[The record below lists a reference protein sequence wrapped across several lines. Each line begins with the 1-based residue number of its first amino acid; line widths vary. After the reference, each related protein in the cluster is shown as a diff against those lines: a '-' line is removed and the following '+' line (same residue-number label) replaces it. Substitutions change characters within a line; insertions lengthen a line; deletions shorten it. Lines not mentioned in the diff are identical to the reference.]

1 MAGFGTTLPASS
13 AAFTRADSESIEL
26 YFLKPS
32 TSALR
37 PYDFADYSANTVTLA
52 IGNTGNATSGTFKIS
67 DGTGTSSALAHS
79 VTAAQLK
86 TALDA
91 LNANAGLFSGGA
103 CTVTGE
109 MPRFIV
115 TVGADNTGS
124 VSSLASDDNQL
135 APAANIR
142 FIQRQAAAATKPL
155 IFDLVFERQPAVLA
169 STFSALPTAVTAT
182 VSTEVAG
189 GAGTS
194 EQQKYIF
201 NREPAEGTYSIK
213 FPSRSVS
220 VSTVSAG
227 VFTAAAHG
235 FYNGQQVALSAFTI
249 SASSF
254 ANATYYVVNRTN
266 DTFGISTTAGGTAI
280 TANATTGGT
289 ATIAD
294 ITTQE
299 IPFDS
304 SAFEASQT
312 IAAAGFNNSGLP
324 QIVVSGV
331 PRQFFTLTYANGST
345 GRDYPQIEIVAS
357 TLAAAK
363 GLVGTLD
370 FNTMGVRDLISAGE
384 NASLTMEVEATA
396 SGSSTQTYTTQAS
409 IASDIIT
416 AATQPTP
423 PVATYN
429 AGFMRVE
436 TGIAGLQGGGGTN
449 LDGLVTANGTYP
461 TGIVVFIV
469 VNGVPEM
476 WQLTSGTQATDVAN
490 GILRPADYATTT
502 NQKVWLQRM

>member
-189 GAGTS
+189 GAKPSALLCAGADDVYGS
-194 EQQKYIF
+194 SGWPKFELGHGALDDHDSHAF
-201 NREPAEGTYSIK
+201 DR
-213 FPSRSVS
+213 FPS
-220 VSTVSAG
+220 
-227 VFTAAAHG
+227 
-235 FYNGQQVALSAFTI
+235 
-249 SASSF
+249 
-254 ANATYYVVNRTN
+254 
-266 DTFGISTTAGGTAI
+266 
-280 TANATTGGT
+280 
-289 ATIAD
+289 
-294 ITTQE
+294 
-299 IPFDS
+299 
-304 SAFEASQT
+304 
-312 IAAAGFNNSGLP
+312 
-324 QIVVSGV
+324 
-331 PRQFFTLTYANGST
+331 
-345 GRDYPQIEIVAS
+345 
-357 TLAAAK
+357 
-363 GLVGTLD
+363 
-370 FNTMGVRDLISAGE
+370 
-384 NASLTMEVEATA
+384 
-396 SGSSTQTYTTQAS
+396 
-409 IASDIIT
+409 
-416 AATQPTP
+416 
-423 PVATYN
+423 
-429 AGFMRVE
+429 
-436 TGIAGLQGGGGTN
+436 
-449 LDGLVTANGTYP
+449 
-461 TGIVVFIV
+461 
-469 VNGVPEM
+469 
-476 WQLTSGTQATDVAN
+476 W
-490 GILRPADYATTT
+490 
-502 NQKVWLQRM
+502 